1 MAFNVTQ
8 SDESDKEEKAK
19 NVANYVA
26 FGISYESEH
35 EASESN
41 SLVCELGIRDNESED
56 DGDLQNTYNYLFM
69 EYSKLKKLNKQYLQK
84 LKEVNFENDILSSTL
99 TDSHVIHDTLMS
111 ENHMLIAKVKSL
123 ENDLNE
129 SRNHLKKLSSKKL
142 SHMLHNQKHCFDRIE
157 LGFDKSVVSF
167 TNVASH
173 SKLNFVKPVCKEENS
188 AKKKVVY
195 PSVSRG
201 EKGKGILTDSY
212 VCRSTPRRAHM
223 PRNQPFQ
230 RFIPTCHHSGK
241 IGHIRPNCFQLN
253 NHESKRDYFCSR
265 DSHDELFNMLRG
277 VIT

>member
-1 MAFNVTQ
+1 
-8 SDESDKEEKAK
+8 
-19 NVANYVA
+19 
-26 FGISYESEH
+26 
-35 EASESN
+35 
-41 SLVCELGIRDNESED
+41 
-56 DGDLQNTYNYLFM
+56 
-69 EYSKLKKLNKQYLQK
+69 
-84 LKEVNFENDILSSTL
+84 
-99 TDSHVIHDTLMS
+99 MS

-142 SHMLHNQKHCFDRIE
+142 SHMLHNQKHCFDRTE

-188 AKKKVVY
+188 AKKNVVY

-212 VCRSTPRRAHM
+212 VCRSTPRCAHT